1 MSRAE
6 FHFHA
11 ELNDFLARAR
21 RGAAVAYRFGGRV
34 SIKDAIESLGVP
46 HTEIAAIAV
55 GSTAVEFAYIVR
67 DSDRVEV
74 FPDPAPT
81 AHTALRPPFPG
92 QPRFVL
98 DTHLGQL
105 ARYLRMLGF
114 DTLYRNDY
122 PDEELAQIASQE
134 PRILLTR
141 DRGLLKRGIVTYGRY
156 VRATGPRLQV
166 AEIVRRY
173 ELTGRM
179 TPLRRCLICNGL
191 LRPACKEDVLDRLAP
206 KTRHYFHEFSQCGS
220 CGQVYWKG
228 SHYDR
233 MRRFVEQVLGIDHGD
248 GRA

>member
-1 MSRAE
+1 MSRAK

-11 ELNDFLARAR
+11 ELNDFLAPAR
-21 RGAAVAYRFGGRV
+21 RGAAVTYRFGGRV

-46 HTEIAAIAV
+46 HTEIAAIVV
-55 GSTAVEFAYIVR
+55 GSTAVDFAYIVR

-74 FPDPAPT
+74 FPSPAPT
-81 AHTALRPPFPG
+81 RHAALRPPFPG
-92 QPRFVL
+92 PPRFVL

-122 PDEELAQIASQE
+122 PDDELARIASQD

-141 DRGLLKRGIVTYGRY
+141 DRGLLKRSIVTYGRY
-156 VRATGPRLQV
+156 VRATDPRLQV
-166 AEIVRRY
+166 VEIVRCY
-173 ELTGRM
+173 ELAGRM
-179 TPLRRCLICNGL
+179 MPLRRCLTCNGI
-191 LRPACKEDVLDRLAP
+191 LRPARKEDVLDQLAP
-206 KTRHYFHEFSQCGS
+206 KTREYFHEFSQCET

-233 MRRFVEQVLGIDHGD
+233 MRQFVEQVLETNHGD